1 MLRNVVNAA
10 RSGLFVLAF
19 ACGLAGLSAARD
31 THASAVI
38 RPSGPE
44 TLSVTRALE
53 VLIDPTG
60 AATLDEVMGP
70 LHDRFTPAGT
80 DRPVFGPSTG
90 AAWTRVKIDLSADPH
105 RATRRAQFS
114 ALHPDEASFFITD
127 PTGRLLRTY
136 HGGLDHPGS
145 TTYRKFSVAI
155 GDLETPYLTLYAR
168 LTTHHNSVLGQSL
181 ITAAEETRAEI
192 AIERVLGPTFG
203 AMGLALIFC
212 FLLWIYLRD
221 AVYGYGFAFVTSM
234 FVCLQVYMNVDR
246 LIWPETLQDGDV
258 TRAIYF
264 ISAGMIYAFGL
275 MFSSHFLDISTR
287 RPRLHRIARV
297 SAIGILTTMVGVV
310 VLNPYIFT
318 PVSTAGVCLA
328 IVLVIAMIGL
338 SLQDHRRTALTYMA
352 ISLPVL
358 TCLLLLNLA
367 SFNILSAH
375 PIWAS
380 VAVIGCTLVA
390 IGVVLALANGFR
402 ENLQSKVHE
411 RTAALSEVNTA
422 LREAHEAKNRM
433 LGVVAHDLRNPL
445 GGIRAA
451 AQLLLEIPLETQRR
465 EALLR
470 TIRDGADA
478 TLGLAEDLLDVAAIR
493 DGKVEL
499 TPDALDLA
507 KLVNARADI
516 LRVIAETKNITLQF
530 ELPSLPPVWADPK
543 RTAQVLDNLVGNA
556 VKYSPVGAHISIA
569 LRAIDGRA
577 QLSVIDRANGIPS
590 HELNAIFEP
599 FERASSKPTG
609 GERSVGLGL
618 AIVKRLVEA
627 QGGRVN
633 VTSVVGEGSRFDIYL
648 PFATTI
654 TRDPKME
661 RPHGTAHHQSLLPT

>member
-1 MLRNVVNAA
+1 MLRNVVNMA
-10 RSGLFVLAF
+10 RVGLLVLAL
-19 ACGLAGLSAARD
+19 ACVLTRLGTVSDAAAA
-31 THASAVI
+31 TVM
-38 RPSGPE
+38 RPGGPE
-44 TLSVTRALE
+44 TLSMTRTLDI
-53 VLIDPTG
+53 LIDPTG
-60 AATLDEVMGP
+60 AATLDDIMGP
-70 LHDRFTPAGT
+70 LRDRFTPAGT

-90 AAWTRVKIDLSADPH
+90 AAWTRAEIDLSADPH

-114 ALHPDEASFFITD
+114 ALHPDEASFFVVD
-127 PTGRLLRTY
+127 QTGQLLRTY

-155 GDLETPYLTLYAR
+155 GDLETPRVTLYAR

-181 ITAAEETRAEI
+181 VTAAEETRAEI

-212 FLLWIYLRD
+212 FLLWVYLRD

-246 LIWPETLQDGDV
+246 LIWPEVLQDGDV
-258 TRAIYF
+258 TRTIYF

-275 MFSSHFLDISTR
+275 MFSSHFLGIPIR
-287 RPRLHRIARV
+287 RPSLHKIARA
-297 SAIGILTTMVGVV
+297 SAAGILIAMIGVV
-310 VLNPYIFT
+310 FFNPYIFT

-328 IVLVIAMIGL
+328 IALVITMIGL
-338 SLQDHRRTALTYMA
+338 SMQDHRRTALTYMA

-380 VAVIGCTLVA
+380 VAVIASTLVA

-411 RTAALSEVNTA
+411 RTAALSEVNSA

-451 AQLLLEIPLETQRR
+451 AQLLLEIPLEAQRR

-493 DGKVEL
+493 EGKVDL

-507 KLVNARADI
+507 KLVHARADI
-516 LRVIAETKNITLQF
+516 LRVIAEAKNIALHF
-530 ELPSLPPVWADPK
+530 ELPSLPPVWADAK

-556 VKYSPVGAHISIA
+556 VKYSPVGAHIIIA

-599 FERASSKPTG
+599 FERASSTPTG

-627 QGGRVN
+627 QGGAVN

-654 TRDPKME
+654 SRDPRAQ
-661 RPHGTAHHQSLLPT
+661 RPRGSAHSQSLQST